1 MNAARHRP
9 VRPGVTAASSR
20 SVPTRL
26 TGAARDV
33 NVPVNVLRLVTFGG
47 LGIEADGGSAAPRLG
62 PPRLALLAVLAA
74 AGDRGVSREK
84 LSGLFWPD
92 FDEERARHSL
102 RQALYAVR
110 SGLGHAAV
118 RSAGSK
124 LLLDERVLVADV
136 AEFLAAVSAGD
147 RERAVSLAR
156 GAFLD
161 GFYLQGSPTFERW
174 VEEERGRLSAATL
187 SALLSLATDASRAN
201 HADAAVEWWRQLTQ
215 RDPLSGR
222 FALGYLRALAAR
234 GDRAEALAFT
244 RQHEAVVRRELETD
258 PDPEV
263 TRLEAELRSSARTQ
277 APTRVVQPREPT
289 WHPCRAT

>member
-1 MNAARHRP
+1 M
-9 VRPGVTAASSR
+9 
-20 SVPTRL
+20 
-26 TGAARDV
+26 
-33 NVPVNVLRLVTFGG
+33 
-47 LGIEADGGSAAPRLG
+47 
-62 PPRLALLAVLAA
+62 
-74 AGDRGVSREK
+74 
-84 LSGLFWPD
+84 
-92 FDEERARHSL
+92 
-102 RQALYAVR
+102 
-110 SGLGHAAV
+110 

-124 LLLDERVLVADV
+124 LMLDERVLVADV

-222 FALGYLRALAAR
+222 FAIGYLKALAAR

-258 PDPEV
+258 PDPEIS
-263 TRLEAELRSSARTQ
+263 ASRSRTAVVECTQ
-277 APTRVVQPREPT
+277 ASTRAVQPREPT